1 MQMNLPNKLTTM
13 RVILIPVFL
22 LVLFLM
28 DEPMNR
34 YIATA
39 IFIVASLTDF
49 LDGHIARKYN
59 LVSNFGKF
67 MDPLADKLLVM
78 SALVS
83 MVAME
88 DLPAWVVIVILARE
102 FAITGFRTLA
112 MEANIVMAASWWGKI
127 KTTTQ
132 MIMII
137 LVLLHLPFAAM
148 PMIENI
154 LVGLAVFFTI
164 VSGADYI
171 IKNKTGSG
179 KDNLWKNQNGNGGE
193 YQAILDIC
201 APYIEHTNVTFEYV
215 VPQKRICRAKVR
227 FWEKYPYLVYE
238 EDGVIG
244 GMYAH
249 QFMVRAASQWGAELS
264 VYLAPAFQKKGL
276 GKAFYRALM
285 DILRLQNVEKVY
297 GCIEATNRA
306 SYVLHTSL
314 GFVETAVF
322 PRCGFKHGKW
332 LGLMWLEKPMVERRE
347 PLPFQRVR
355 DVDEKK
361 ITEILETR
369 SKEVHIGQK

>member
-83 MVAME
+83 MV
-88 DLPAWVVIVILARE
+88 ILARE

-171 IKNKTGSG
+171 IKNKQV
-179 KDNLWKNQNGNGGE
+179 L
-193 YQAILDIC
+193 
-201 APYIEHTNVTFEYV
+201 
-215 VPQKRICRAKVR
+215 
-227 FWEKYPYLVYE
+227 
-238 EDGVIG
+238 
-244 GMYAH
+244 
-249 QFMVRAASQWGAELS
+249 
-264 VYLAPAFQKKGL
+264 KG
-276 GKAFYRALM
+276 
-285 DILRLQNVEKVY
+285 
-297 GCIEATNRA
+297 
-306 SYVLHTSL
+306 
-314 GFVETAVF
+314 
-322 PRCGFKHGKW
+322 
-332 LGLMWLEKPMVERRE
+332 
-347 PLPFQRVR
+347 
-355 DVDEKK
+355 
-361 ITEILETR
+361 
-369 SKEVHIGQK
+369 